1 MSDYFAALALRTLRP
16 ELGVQPRRRSPFED
30 AVPLAS
36 DEAFAA
42 NDEAIAYAAQPSRGN
57 ERNERPPRA
66 KRRITAAADSSVDE
80 PLVQVPVTFRN
91 TRSRAVDLG
100 EEVIALSAAHSA
112 VRVAEPMTIV
122 RTERIER
129 DPHPLIRRAEA
140 RSDDRRAPEPL
151 IPRANERSA
160 ETSQAS
166 AARVKEAQPSEP
178 IVRIH
183 IGRVDVR
190 AVTSGAPSQP
200 PRREGKATGLMTL
213 DEYVK
218 QRDGGRS

>member
-1 MSDYFAALALRTLRP
+1 MGDYFAALALRTLRP

-30 AVPLAS
+30 AVPRTS

-42 NDEAIAYAAQPSRGN
+42 DVEAVAYAARPN
-57 ERNERPPRA
+57 DVDERNARAPRS
-66 KRRITAAADSSVDE
+66 KGRITAAVDSSVDE
-80 PLVQVPVTFRN
+80 PLVQPQVTVSK
-91 TRSRAVDLG
+91 TRSRPVDLG
-100 EEVIALSAAHSA
+100 DEVIAVPAFHSD
-112 VRVAEPMTIV
+112 VRAAEPMTIGK
-122 RTERIER
+122 TERIER
-129 DPHPLIRRAEA
+129 DPHPLIRRAEI

-151 IPRANERSA
+151 IGHVNERSGEA
-160 ETSQAS
+160 SQKS
-166 AARVKEAQPSEP
+166 AVRGQGAQPSEP

-200 PRREGKATGLMTL
+200 PRREGTATGLMTL

>member
-1 MSDYFAALALRTLRP
+1 MRDYFAALALRTLRP
-16 ELGVQPRRRSPFED
+16 EIGVQPRRRSPFED
-30 AVPLAS
+30 GVPRGT

-42 NDEAIAYAAQPSRGN
+42 NDEAIAYAARSNDVN
-57 ERNERPPRA
+57 ERNERVSRSR
-66 KRRITAAADSSVDE
+66 RRITAEVDSSLDE
-80 PLVQVPVTFRN
+80 PLVQPPVTFRK
-91 TRSRAVDLG
+91 TPSRAVDRG
-100 EEVIALSAAHSA
+100 EQVIAVPAAQSA
-112 VRVAEPMTIV
+112 VHVTEPTTIV
-122 RTERIER
+122 RAEQIER
-129 DPHPLIRRAEA
+129 DSRPPTRRAET
-140 RSDDRRAPEPL
+140 RSDDRRGLESL

-160 ETSQAS
+160 ETSQES
-166 AARVKEAQPSEP
+166 ATRVKGAQPSEP

-190 AVTSGAPSQP
+190 AVTSGALSQP